1 MEQLRLLHFLE
12 QMFAELV
19 KDQSRSQVPLHLLV
33 VDAEAQGFKL

>member
-12 QMFAELV
+12 QMFAVLA

-33 VDAEAQGFKL
+33 ADVEVQGFKL